1 MAAPVLTSR
10 KHSRGVVWSVANPR
24 VASCQHE

>member
-10 KHSRGVVWSVANPR
+10 KHSRGVEWTASSP
-24 VASCQHE
+24 VASTQGP